1 MRRCLFPNSRHKYL
15 NGSSPDIQAN
25 LIEMGKEKLTEEMY
39 FEGRNLY
46 NILNFRDFILE
57 EGKKDKKE
65 SKKSRPIIKKREEFI
80 NDMGDDVIDPNET
93 PERFIKLR
101 EEFIREEYQ

>member
-1 MRRCLFPNSRHKYL
+1 MGAIPTYNQYLIKMDNNGLHDEIVVDESRK
-15 NGSSPDIQAN
+15 
-25 LIEMGKEKLTEEMY
+25 
-39 FEGRNLY
+39 LY

-65 SKKSRPIIKKREEFI
+65 SKKSKPIIKKREEFI

>member
-15 NGSSPDIQAN
+15 NGSSPHIQAN
-25 LIEMGKEKLTEEMY
+25 LIEMGKEKFTEEMY